1 MNRENLPAP
10 NMICEVCGR
19 KYRRCNKC
27 YELKNRGI
35 EAWREH
41 CDSIECY
48 QTLLFVNSD
57 DYSKLTKEEY
67 DRVIAFE
74 LPDGRD
80 PVESIQ
86 NKLDEI
92 KAVIESKEKDDNLV
106 SNAQSVQSVQSV
118 QSIQKVQNVQNGNQW
133 KNNKNNKSNK
143 MYYPSGKNNSNKN
156 VK

>member
-1 MNRENLPAP
+1 MRMMTNSSSLTLNTGLWSKVLQMSLLA
-10 NMICEVCGR
+10 VC
-19 KYRRCNKC
+19 K
-27 YELKNRGI
+27 
-35 EAWREH
+35 
-41 CDSIECY
+41 S
-48 QTLLFVNSD
+48 
-57 DYSKLTKEEY
+57 
-67 DRVIAFE
+67 VIAFE